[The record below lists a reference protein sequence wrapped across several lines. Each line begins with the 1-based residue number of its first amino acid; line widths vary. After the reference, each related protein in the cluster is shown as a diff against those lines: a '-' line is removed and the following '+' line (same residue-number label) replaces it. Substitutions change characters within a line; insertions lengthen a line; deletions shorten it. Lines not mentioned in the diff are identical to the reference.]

1 MSGARLDQR
10 LLNRRRYLILAPGE
24 FATSAKTA
32 HGVIRYGNDE
42 TVAVVDADNAGKTVR
57 DVLPHLNSDAPI
69 VADVEHGLQYN
80 PTSLLIGVAP
90 VGGALPQTWRGEIL
104 KAIDAKLEIISG
116 LHELIAADPEF
127 AAAAKRSGSRIW
139 DVRVPPQ
146 VPLFSGAAYDVRQ
159 PILLTVGSDC
169 AVGKLTVSLEIAR
182 AARERDVRARVAPTG
197 QTGIM
202 IEGWGICVD
211 RVISDFAPGA
221 AEALVLEAAKDS
233 DLIVV
238 EGQGGINHPAYAPVT
253 LALLFGA
260 APDAL
265 LLVGDPT
272 RATLEGGSPT
282 PRLSWG
288 KLIELYEAL
297 TAAVK
302 PAKVVGIA
310 INTLQLSDRQARAE
324 IERARAE
331 TSLPADDVVRN
342 GPQALYEA
350 IAPQL
355 SKRSRL
361 VA

>member
-1 MSGARLDQR
+1 M
-10 LLNRRRYLILAPGE
+10 
-24 FATSAKTA
+24 
-32 HGVIRYGNDE
+32 
-42 TVAVVDADNAGKTVR
+42 AVVDAENAGKAVR
-57 DVLPHLNSDAPI
+57 DILPYLNSGAPI
-69 VADVEHGLQYN
+69 VADVESGLKYD

-90 VGGALPQTWRGEIL
+90 VGGALPKSWRGEIL
-104 KAIDAKLEIISG
+104 RAISAKLEIVSG
-116 LHELIAADPEF
+116 LHELIGDDPEF

-169 AVGKLTVSLEIAR
+169 AVGKLTASLEIAR
-182 AARERDVRARVAPTG
+182 AAREHGVRARVAPTG

-221 AEALVLEAAKDS
+221 AEALVIDAATDS
-233 DLIVV
+233 DLIIV

-253 LALLFGA
+253 LALLYGA

-272 RATLEGGSPT
+272 RTTLEGGFPT

-297 TAAVK
+297 TSAVK

-310 INTLQLSDRQARAE
+310 INTLQLTDREARTE

-331 TSLPADDVVRN
+331 TSLPADDVVRHD
-342 GPQALYEA
+342 PKALYEA